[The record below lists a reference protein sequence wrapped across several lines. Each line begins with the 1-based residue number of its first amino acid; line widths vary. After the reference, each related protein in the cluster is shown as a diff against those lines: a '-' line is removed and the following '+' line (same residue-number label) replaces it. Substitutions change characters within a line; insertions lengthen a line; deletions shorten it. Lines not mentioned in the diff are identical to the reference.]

1 MAAAFDK
8 TSNVYIDNDNATG
21 GKIIPRMLYISEG
34 KNTIIKSYVI
44 AKVEPLPNKQGGWD
58 VLLVL
63 FGE

>member
-8 TSNVYIDNDNATG
+8 TSNVYIDNDTG
-21 GKIIPRMLYISEG
+21 GKIIPRTLYISEG
-34 KNTIIKSYVI
+34 KNTIMKSYVI